1 MCVRVMINTDQLKS
15 DNLGSKHVLPHIS
28 CVMQSSHVTSLS
40 MLPFI
45 AGRLNEYFPFSV
57 GIKIYK
63 MIIQSVNTATHL
75 FVTALNKVDYDF
87 GY

>member
-1 MCVRVMINTDQLKS
+1 MCVRVMINTDLLKS

-75 FVTALNKVDYDF
+75 FVTASTQ
-87 GY
+87 